1 MLLAGSGTAAELHSL
16 MTRHRRLLLTLTY
29 REIVD
34 RFSGS
39 VFGAAWAVAHPLA
52 LMMLYVTVFQSVFRV
67 RFESADQ
74 FPLNVSIFMIAGY
87 LPWMSL
93 QAVLVGSC
101 GAITSNANLVKQVV
115 FPLEILP
122 AKMTAAAMVPQLV
135 GHAFLAVYTLVVSS
149 SLPKTYALLPLL
161 LLIQLVGML
170 GLAFFLSSVTVY
182 VRDVREVMAVLSMA
196 GIYVLPMFYVPTVVP
211 KLAERLVAF
220 NPLSHVIWVYRDALY
235 HGEITRPLS
244 WLVMSAGALASLL
257 VGLSVFRRLKTYFG
271 NAL

>member
-1 MLLAGSGTAAELHSL
+1 MLV
-16 MTRHRRLLLTLTY
+16 LTH

-34 RFSGS
+34 RFAGS
-39 VFGAAWAVAHPLA
+39 VFGALWALAHPLA

-122 AKMTAAAMVPQLV
+122 AKMTLAAMVPQVV
-135 GHAFLAVYTLVVSS
+135 GHLFLALYTLILSGG
-149 SLPKTYALLPLL
+149 LPKTYVLLPLL
-161 LLIQLVGML
+161 LAVQAVGML
-170 GLAFFLSSVTVY
+170 GIAFFLSSVTVY
-182 VRDVREVMAVLSMA
+182 ARDIREIMAVLSTA
-196 GIYVLPMFYVPTVVP
+196 GVYLLPMFYVPTVVP
-211 KLAERLVAF
+211 KLAEQLVAF

-244 WLVMSAGALASLL
+244 WLIMGSGAMTCF
-257 VGLSVFRRLKTYFG
+257 VCGLSVFRRLKTYFG
-271 NAL
+271 NVL